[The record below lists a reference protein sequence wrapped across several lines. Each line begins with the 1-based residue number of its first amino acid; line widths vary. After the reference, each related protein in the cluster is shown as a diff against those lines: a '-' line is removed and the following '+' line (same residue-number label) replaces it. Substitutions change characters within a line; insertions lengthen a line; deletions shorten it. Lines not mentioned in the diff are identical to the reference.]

1 MLFCG
6 VYVHYCD
13 IILWW
18 NCCCFSV
25 SSSVYHCYN
34 AARRW
39 STNNWTSPAYT
50 VDWLAKA
57 EINLHRKVSSV
68 HYCVLWKHFVKAFL
82 VVHRSMFFLI
92 RFWYLRCCGCPWNRG
107 RQHLATP
114 LKTCQNIEAG
124 FLTLPIPQLRRDG
137 IWDSAVPALGLCAC
151 RCPRKRGIIRLATMT
166 TLPEHQSVDD
176 CRRSLLLPRL
186 KQLVTLRR
194 EGYIRIYLLLD
205 GLAWSG

>member
-1 MLFCG
+1 MQQG
-6 VYVHYCD
+6 VEVRTIEPRLLIQSIDLPKLKLICIGRYRVS
-13 IILWW
+13 IIV
-18 NCCCFSV
+18 CYESI
-25 SSSVYHCYN
+25 SSCPQIDV
-34 AARRW
+34 
-39 STNNWTSPAYT
+39 
-50 VDWLAKA
+50 
-57 EINLHRKVSSV
+57 
-68 HYCVLWKHFVKAFL
+68 
-82 VVHRSMFFLI
+82 FLI

-124 FLTLPIPQLRRDG
+124 FLTLPIPQLRCDG